1 MYQVGEYLVYG
12 MEGVCRVADVG
23 RLKLSGVSRDRLY
36 YTLAPIGKTDYIYI
50 PVDTQVYMRRPL
62 DRAEVDALL
71 ETLDALPACTDL
83 PSDARLLVS
92 FYQEVIA
99 SHDARRL
106 MRLYKTFWCKQQALS
121 GSRRSLSVTDMRYWK
136 QVENL
141 LVGEIAF
148 VLGLPYAE
156 TVRTVR
162 QRLGEASPA
171 TPAP

>member
-83 PSDARLLVS
+83 FVNSFMAAWFLVS
-92 FYQEVIA
+92 ATGINFAYA
-99 SHDARRL
+99 GT
-106 MRLYKTFWCKQQALS
+106 TF
-121 GSRRSLSVTDMRYWK
+121 
-136 QVENL
+136 
-141 LVGEIAF
+141 GEILF
-148 VLGLPYAE
+148 GF
-156 TVRTVR
+156 
-162 QRLGEASPA
+162 
-171 TPAP
+171 